1 MKHLFVIQQFS
12 YFIKLGKAKKNGLKE
27 ANAPCHKCLGPN
39 RVIPTELGTDTA
51 LSESQANSSFP
62 SQSMFKLYVSSKVYH
77 KILVR
82 KWRANIG
89 RFLFLLWNL
98 TWNLK
103 VKSKYMPL
111 SFWRFPRLIFL
122 LFCNKWLVQSFM
134 WMQNNHDNEQTVDW
148 SQKWEAE
155 WNPNDTR
162 TATVKAESKMNLI
175 HLIPNLIFTYI
186 WLQHLRQY
194 YHYICC

>member
-1 MKHLFVIQQFS
+1 MGWRKQMLHAIS
-12 YFIKLGKAKKNGLKE
+12 AWGL
-27 ANAPCHKCLGPN
+27 
-39 RVIPTELGTDTA
+39 TEL
-51 LSESQANSSFP
+51 SQQSWVQILPCQNLWQIQASPLNLCSN
-62 SQSMFKLYVSSKVYH
+62 SMFQVKFITKSV
-77 KILVR
+77 IR

-122 LFCNKWLVQSFM
+122 LLCNKWLVQSFM